1 MGCRVRPENG
11 QLKKGCV
18 SALQTII
25 LKLEQY
31 EPAPE
36 GHP

>member
-1 MGCRVRPENG
+1 MGCRIRPENR
-11 QLKKGCV
+11 QLKRGGV